1 MAGEEPTEREY
12 AATAERLGQKLKA
25 GLNGGKS
32 QLLKVLKVSHS
43 LPSPPAPPSPHGR
56 KKTRSN
62 FLKTAS
68 PISLPPTTHRMR
80 RTR

>member
-43 LPSPPAPPSPHGR
+43 LPSPYAPQA
-56 KKTRSN
+56 K
-62 FLKTAS
+62 
-68 PISLPPTTHRMR
+68 IV
-80 RTR
+80 